1 MRRLGLH
8 TGSGFGEETVH
19 IVCPQTVPPS
29 SSSVS
34 WGGGRQSDRRG
45 NTPSPDQTDK
55 EFSLPD
61 QAPWPRAVFGTTTL
75 PLAAVHLWPEGAMGS
90 QRRSDVDSTAGAGR
104 FHLNPLPRPDREEFE
119 GAPCHI

>member
-1 MRRLGLH
+1 MTHAKSSKIAHCREPLWQGKNGHEMRRLGLH

-75 PLAAVHLWPEGAMGS
+75 PLAAVH
-90 QRRSDVDSTAGAGR
+90 
-104 FHLNPLPRPDREEFE
+104 
-119 GAPCHI
+119 